1 MSGSQGAWGSQAI
14 LQPWPEPPGAPRL
27 PVLRGLVLAFP
38 PTEARGRVAL
48 KSKPYCSWCCLG
60 PAVAAQGWGCGGRGV
75 KPPNTDSGGPAPET
89 LPTTLIFPPTPQ
101 FLALEFQGLPRASVQ
116 CPRPPSSDLFE
127 KATVPHLG
135 EAPGRGTPAAPTP
148 SPQPR
153 LIGCWWRGLLG
164 LFGPFPGAFHRQTDA
179 SSTAANG

>member
-101 FLALEFQGLPRASVQ
+101 FPALEFQGLPRASVQ
-116 CPRPPSSDLFE
+116 CPPRPP
-127 KATVPHLG
+127 P
-135 EAPGRGTPAAPTP
+135 
-148 SPQPR
+148 PQP
-153 LIGCWWRGLLG
+153 
-164 LFGPFPGAFHRQTDA
+164 P
-179 SSTAANG
+179 